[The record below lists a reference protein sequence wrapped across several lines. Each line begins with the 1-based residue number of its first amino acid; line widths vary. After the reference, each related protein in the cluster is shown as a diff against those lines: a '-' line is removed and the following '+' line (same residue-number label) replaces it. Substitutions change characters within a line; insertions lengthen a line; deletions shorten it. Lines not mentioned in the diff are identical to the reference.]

1 MHTSGEIERLETGRS
16 RIVGYWII
24 TGLLVAEMLVGG
36 IWDVAR
42 TRHVVEVVT
51 QLGYP
56 AYILTILG
64 VWKLLAVP
72 ALLAPRLPLLKEWA
86 YAGIFFEMTGA
97 AVSHMTHGGGSEV
110 IVTLVT
116 AALAVCSWWLR
127 PKSRRAG
134 GIGIVA
140 ATAGAQEAR

>member
-1 MHTSGEIERLETGRS
+1 MI
-16 RIVGYWII
+16 GYW
-24 TGLLVAEMLVGG
+24 TVTLLVTAELLTGG
-36 IWDVAR
+36 IWDVMR

-86 YAGIFFEMTGA
+86 YAGVFFEMTGA
-97 AVSHMTHGGGSEV
+97 AVSHMACGGGPEV
-110 IVTLVT
+110 AVTLVT
-116 AALAVCSWWLR
+116 AVLAVISWGLR
-127 PKSRRAG
+127 PESRKCG
-134 GIGIVA
+134 
-140 ATAGAQEAR
+140 TAVRMREA

>member
-1 MHTSGEIERLETGRS
+1 MHSSSEIERLGTARS
-16 RIVGYWII
+16 RIIGYWII
-24 TGLLVAEMLVGG
+24 TGLLVAEMLMGG

-116 AALAVCSWWLR
+116 AALAVSSWWLR

-134 GIGIVA
+134 GIVA
-140 ATAGAQEAR
+140 ATVGAQEAR

>member
-1 MHTSGEIERLETGRS
+1 MPSKGHIERLETARS
-16 RIVGYWII
+16 RVVSYWIV
-24 TGLLVAEMLVGG
+24 TGLLGAELLMGG

-56 AYILTILG
+56 VYILAIVG

-72 ALLAPRLPLLKEWA
+72 ALMAPRLPLLKEWA

-97 AVSHMTHGGGSEV
+97 AVSHMACGGGSEV

-127 PKSRRAG
+127 PESRRSG
-134 GIGIVA
+134 GIAA
-140 ATAGAQEAR
+140 ATAGKQEVR

>member
-1 MHTSGEIERLETGRS
+1 MHGSVNKDEKPTTRARMI
-16 RIVGYWII
+16 GYWVI
-24 TGLLVAEMLVGG
+24 TGLLTAELLTGG

-86 YAGIFFEMTGA
+86 YAGVFFEMTGA
-97 AVSHMTHGGGSEV
+97 AVSHMARGGGPEV
-110 IVTLVT
+110 VVTLVT
-116 AALAVCSWWLR
+116 AALAVISWWLR
-127 PKSRRAG
+127 PGTRRPLG
-134 GIGIVA
+134 LVA
-140 ATAGAQEAR
+140 AERRAQEA

>member
-1 MHTSGEIERLETGRS
+1 MGNSGDIERQAPIRS
-16 RIVGYWII
+16 KVGAYWIV
-24 TGLLVAEMLVGG
+24 TGLLVAELLAGG

-56 AYILTILG
+56 AYILTIVG

-72 ALLAPRLPLLKEWA
+72 ALVSPRLPLLKEWA

-97 AVSHMTHGGGSEV
+97 AVSHMACGGGPEV

-116 AALAVCSWWLR
+116 AALAVISWWLR
-127 PKSRRAG
+127 PQSRRPG
-134 GIGIVA
+134 GIA
-140 ATAGAQEAR
+140 AAAAGALEAR

>member
-1 MHTSGEIERLETGRS
+1 MRMAGDDKARGTGARL
-16 RIVGYWII
+16 IGYWTV
-24 TGLLVAEMLVGG
+24 TGLLAAELLVGG

-86 YAGIFFEMTGA
+86 CAGVFFEMTGA
-97 AVSHMTHGGGSEV
+97 AASHMACGGGPEV
-110 IVTLVT
+110 IVTLVA
-116 AALAVCSWWLR
+116 AALVVVSWWLR
-127 PKSRRAG
+127 PASRRC
-134 GIGIVA
+134 VA
-140 ATAGAQEAR
+140 QTEMQEAR

>member
-1 MHTSGEIERLETGRS
+1 MHGAHNPGQRPARTAMI
-16 RIVGYWII
+16 GYWIV
-24 TGLLVAEMLVGG
+24 TGLLVAELLAGG

-42 TRHVVEVVT
+42 TRHVVQVVT

-86 YAGIFFEMTGA
+86 YAGVFFEMTGA
-97 AVSHMTHGGGSEV
+97 AISHMACGGGVEV

-116 AALAVCSWWLR
+116 ATLAVISWWLR
-127 PKSRRAG
+127 PASRRCG
-134 GIGIVA
+134 TSPQMA
-140 ATAGAQEAR
+140 ALAQEAR